1 MKVLSHVTFRE
12 HLLAGDSPSSSLMR
26 VIRQSRDPENAT
38 RFAGEIV
45 MGGSRDPEQ
54 RGPLGHVTVLY
65 SKPKPWISLLLKFF
79 FAKLT
84 IAIEV
89 TL

>member
-1 MKVLSHVTFRE
+1 M
-12 HLLAGDSPSSSLMR
+12 
-26 VIRQSRDPENAT
+26 IRQSRDPENAT

-54 RGPLGHVTVLY
+54 WGPLGHVTVLY
-65 SKPKPWISLLLKFF
+65 SKPRPWISLLSEVL
-79 FAKLT
+79 LCHT
-84 IAIEV
+84 LAIDV